1 MPSRRYAVMLSGV
14 AAMALAGCR
23 EDVART
29 PEPLFVPAATA
40 EAYGLPLA
48 PEFEALP
55 PAPPAPVQM
64 AAYQPDYGY
73 AERAYAM
80 DQAFYEAPPDYGFSY
95 VDAQPWA
102 WRSHDGYE
110 MFVEPIDDGYRYY
123 YYEPG
128 AEYPFFVRA
137 PDYGYGYGEGGV
149 LTVVYSTAGAILPY
163 GYLDDQAPRA
173 GRYWARAHSLRSAAR
188 HRPAPVVYDAWLLRR
203 PTFVASQSPWMQ
215 AAVREDKW
223 RRHRDRQE
231 AKEIRKFERE
241 RERRADALARMERDE
256 VRQALRRQE
265 SDDGRRLVAFDR
277 DRRERADRR
286 AERDARLP
294 ERVAVAQADRREDRE
309 RRADRRDEPR
319 REHIARRDT
328 REDRPDR
335 AERRNE
341 GRVERREAERAERK
355 SQATRQA
362 DQRREARVERLERR
376 RADERAREP
385 GQRMARV
392 DREERR
398 PIKVEERAG
407 RGNREPQARNV
418 RERPTRKEQSAAE
431 PRKAA
436 QPDRQHSRAD
446 RGRGNPEAGRSGKDH

>member
-23 EDVART
+23 EDAART

-48 PEFEALP
+48 PDFEALP

-95 VDAQPWA
+95 IDAQPWA

-137 PDYGYGYGEGGV
+137 PDYGYGYGDGGV
-149 LTVVYSTAGAILPY
+149 LTVVYSAAGAILPY
-163 GYLDDQAPRA
+163 GYLGDQAPRA

-203 PTFVASQSPWMQ
+203 PTLVASQSPWMQ

-223 RRHRDRQE
+223 RRHRDRYE

-241 RERRADALARMERDE
+241 RERRADTLARMERDE
-256 VRQALRRQE
+256 VRQALRRHDVT
-265 SDDGRRLVAFDR
+265 DDGRHVVFDS
-277 DRRERADRR
+277 DRRE
-286 AERDARLP
+286 
-294 ERVAVAQADRREDRE
+294 QADRRRDRE
-309 RRADRRDEPR
+309 RRPERAAIEAHNREGRDRRIDRRDERP
-319 REHIARRDT
+319 REHVARRDT

-335 AERRNE
+335 AERRTE
-341 GRVERREAERAERK
+341 RKVERPEAQRVKRGPQADHRSAGVEPRERQRARQPERRGEDAQRVARMDRPKHSAQQKQRSEKEKVRPARAERREAH
-355 SQATRQA
+355 SGRQA
-362 DQRREARVERLERR
+362 RAKEPRQQHAKRSERPNSGGPERGKPERRE
-376 RADERAREP
+376 
-385 GQRMARV
+385 
-392 DREERR
+392 
-398 PIKVEERAG
+398 
-407 RGNREPQARNV
+407 N
-418 RERPTRKEQSAAE
+418 
-431 PRKAA
+431 
-436 QPDRQHSRAD
+436 
-446 RGRGNPEAGRSGKDH
+446 

>member
-95 VDAQPWA
+95 IDAQPWA

-188 HRPAPVVYDAWLLRR
+188 HHPAPVVYDAWLLRR

-256 VRQALRRQE
+256 VRQALRRHE
-265 SDDGRRLVAFDR
+265 AHDSRRLVAFDR

-286 AERDARLP
+286 AERDERRP
-294 ERVAVAQADRREDRE
+294 GRVAVAQADRREDRD
-309 RRADRRDEPR
+309 RQVDRRDEPR
-319 REHIARRDT
+319 REHVARRDT
-328 REDRPDR
+328 RDDRPDH
-335 AERRNE
+335 AARRNE
-341 GRVERREAERAERK
+341 RKVEREARPAKREPQSEHRRARVDQRERERVQQPERRRDDVQRVARMDRPEHSAQQAERSEQRKARPERAERPE
-355 SQATRQA
+355 ARPERQA
-362 DQRREARVERLERR
+362 RAQKPRQHAKRGERPDVGDRERGKPGRRE
-376 RADERAREP
+376 
-385 GQRMARV
+385 
-392 DREERR
+392 
-398 PIKVEERAG
+398 
-407 RGNREPQARNV
+407 N
-418 RERPTRKEQSAAE
+418 
-431 PRKAA
+431 
-436 QPDRQHSRAD
+436 
-446 RGRGNPEAGRSGKDH
+446 